1 MSEQPRK
8 QRTQTRNA
16 PLHERQDQV
25 RATLSDDLR
34 EEYGQRNVRVNAG
47 DTVEV
52 LRGDD
57 AGTEAEVLAVDLRD
71 TVEVL
76 RGDDAGA
83 EAEVLSVDLRDTVV
97 HVEDVTIEKADGE
110 EVPRPLDASN
120 LRVTDL
126 DLEDDRR
133 KARLQE
139 DTE

>member
-57 AGTEAEVLAVDLRD
+57 AG
-71 TVEVL
+71 
-76 RGDDAGA
+76 A
-83 EAEVLSVDLRDTVV
+83 EAEVLSVDLRDTVL

-110 EVPRPLDASN
+110 EVLRPPDASN

-126 DLEDDRR
+126 DLEADRR
-133 KARLQE
+133 KPRLQE